1 MTTRLMPAVTAVMA
15 LALPIVG
22 NALAQEF
29 DPCAGLMGKA
39 KGLCTQY
46 STAME
51 CSSDSPLADP
61 EACARVATTFEAVTG
76 SPPPSDCLCDLSL
89 ERIRSGSERWATNVF
104 LCTDERNF
112 DPVTGNGDGSIR
124 IRNQRYFKR
133 DTETGRALPAQA
145 AFLET
150 GMYANL
156 TSKRTSGT
164 ALQCAIIERGAFL
177 ENELIVKRSTNPEE
191 ANRLRYI
198 YEACRGAI
206 RTIAG
211 SLSKMTGCG
220 FSAP

>member
-1 MTTRLMPAVTAVMA
+1 MTTRLIPAVMA
-15 LALPIVG
+15 VMAFALPIAG
-22 NALAQEF
+22 NAWAQEF
-29 DPCAGLMGKA
+29 DPCAGLTGKA

-46 STAME
+46 ATAME

-76 SPPPSDCLCDLSL
+76 APPPSDCLCDLSL
-89 ERIRSGSERWATNVF
+89 ERIRSGSERWASNEF

-112 DPVTGNGDGSIR
+112 DPVTGDGDGSIR
-124 IRNQRYFKR
+124 IRNRRYQVY
-133 DTETGRALPAQA
+133 TER

-156 TSKRTSGT
+156 ISKRTSST
-164 ALQCAIIERGAFL
+164 ALQCTIIEGGAIL
-177 ENELIVKRSTNPEE
+177 ENELIVKRSANPEE
-191 ANRLRYI
+191 ADRLSYI

-211 SLSKMTGCG
+211 SLSKMNGCG
-220 FSAP
+220 F